1 MQIQAY
7 KSDYEQACSTGVPSH
22 KNINLIKRIR
32 PGATVYFHICLFKS
46 IRCFYFLL
54 IPFIIHIFCVKTSD
68 WTPKQSQQITVL
80 LFQPLSERAP
90 NVLGSNECG

>member
-22 KNINLIKRIR
+22 KNINLIKESI
-32 PGATVYFHICLFKS
+32 PVLQCIFIFVYSKS
-46 IRCFYFLL
+46 IRCFCFLS
-54 IPFIIHIFCVKTSD
+54 IPFIIRVLCVKTGD
-68 WTPKQSQQITVL
+68 WTPITVL

-90 NVLGSNECG
+90 NVSGSNECV